1 MKNTQIHSTKEK
13 IMRNLFS
20 ALVLLL
26 FPLAGLA
33 HEGHD
38 HGPGNVPLQKGGIM
52 RSLETVH
59 LELVYKDKSVEI
71 YPFETQV
78 DPKTPGKLKPAE
90 VSRFP
95 VSATVELPKA
105 KAQKVELTPSGDHW
119 TASLDPKGAHRFTLI
134 LAIKQGGHDD
144 KVKWTVEPKK

>member
-1 MKNTQIHSTKEK
+1 MFKVI
-13 IMRNLFS
+13 IGFILFS
-20 ALVLLL
+20 LTLTAS
-26 FPLAGLA
+26 A

-38 HGPGNVPLQKGGIM
+38 HGPGNVPLQKGGTM

-78 DPKTPGKLKPAE
+78 DHKTPAKLKPADL
-90 VSRFP
+90 SRFP

-105 KAQKVELTPSGDHW
+105 KAQNVELKPTGDHW
-119 TASLDPKGAHRFTLI
+119 SANLDPQGAHRFTFI